1 MALPDDG
8 RMDVADAVTIGN
20 AISAAI
26 SPALVD
32 SSVGL
37 NIVYTENFSTD
48 SNVIKFRKAGSLVAE
63 VIAEGAVY
71 APTDA
76 NSDINDSSL
85 SLTAAKVVVAS
96 PISYEAMR
104 FGAGAANPARIADE
118 QGRAIG
124 RKFDDDLLALFNAIT
139 NTATASTT
147 MSIDALIDGIYNIDA
162 AGVPV
167 GRKVAVLHYKQVME
181 LKKVCAA
188 TGAAAFMNLQFL
200 DLINGSPKAN
210 GFAGNFL
217 GVDIYQQTGQ
227 STTGGDHQGAM
238 WSADYGFAAGLGG
251 PAKTEVFNTG
261 MGVAS
266 QVAGLS
272 TVVMSHIFYKI
283 GMWNDT
289 ACTEIR
295 SDT

>member
-8 RMDVADAVTIGN
+8 RMDIADTVTIGN

-32 SSVGL
+32 ASVAL
-37 NIVYTENFSTD
+37 NICYFENFSTQ
-48 SNVIKFRKAGSLVAE
+48 SNVIKFRKSGSLVAE

-71 APTDA
+71 SPSDA

-85 SLTAAKVVVAS
+85 SLTSAKVVVAS
-96 PISYEAMR
+96 PISYETLR
-104 FGAGAANPARIADE
+104 FGAGAGNPARIAAE
-118 QGRAIG
+118 QAAAIG
-124 RKFDDDLLALFNAIT
+124 RKMDDDLLALFNAIT

-147 MSIDALIDGIYNIDA
+147 MSIDCLIDGIYNIDA
-162 AGVPV
+162 AGVPQ
-167 GRKVAVLHYKQVME
+167 GRKVANLGYKQVME

-188 TGAAAFMNLQFL
+188 TGAAAFTNTQFL

-217 GVDIYQQTGQ
+217 GVDIYQESGH
-227 STTGGDHQGAM
+227 STTGGDIQGAM
-238 WSADYGFAAGLGG
+238 WSADYGFAGGLGG
-251 PAKTEVFNTG
+251 PVETEISKTG

-272 TVVMSHIFYKI
+272 VVVLSHIFYKL

-295 SDT
+295 SDS